1 MTAFELVF
9 YKKGPFRRVVVVV
22 FEEKVDGKD
31 LYGIIDETIEWRELK
46 KQCFFSVKNAI
57 RTAKTVSGKI
67 NLVLPQIFVL
77 TEIIFVKALIN
88 VHLKYMNT
96 DFYGR
101 AMLMLKN
108 VII

>member
-1 MTAFELVF
+1 M
-9 YKKGPFRRVVVVV
+9 KIRKN
-22 FEEKVDGKD
+22 
-31 LYGIIDETIEWRELK
+31 IDKSYVAVTSKEVAVI
-46 KQCFFSVKNAI
+46 FF
-57 RTAKTVSGKI
+57 VSGKI

-101 AMLMLKN
+101 TINLPT
-108 VII
+108 